1 MADVGARG
9 RTVPGRAGWVLD
21 ALRRTVAEAGPAVTS
36 GVRLLRSAVNRG
48 LRWSRNGAGGAREDS
63 AATQGVSAASLS
75 TDPRALSVAAGTL
88 AAGAAAAGVSRPRL
102 YRDERSVVAM
112 LRGYD
117 AVTLAVGVPVLA
129 GAVRAASRGSPG
141 GQLVLGGV
149 LAYLV
154 YAYAVFVFGTAFN
167 PVFLAHV
174 AIFGLSLAALVQ
186 LLRRLDVSA
195 IGRLMRPSTPV
206 RPVAG
211 VLGLLGATLG
221 GMWTYYSLRFA
232 WTGARPAESKL
243 VLPLPAVRLGYV
255 LDLLLV
261 APEYVVAAR
270 LLWRRAPWGYVAATV
285 LLTSGALLQLQYM
298 AALLFQT
305 AARVPGATPVDP
317 LEPFI
322 ALGMAGGA
330 ATLLAGL
337 RARSAG
343 PSSTSQP
350 TAA

>member
-1 MADVGARG
+1 MRLLKSAVGR
-9 RTVPGRAGWVLD
+9 
-21 ALRRTVAEAGPAVTS
+21 ALRRSRS
-36 GVRLLRSAVNRG
+36 GTD
-48 LRWSRNGAGGAREDS
+48 GAREAP
-63 AATQGVSAASLS
+63 AATQAASTAS
-75 TDPRALSVAAGTL
+75 ISASPRALSVAAATL

-102 YRDERSVVAM
+102 YRDERAVVEM

-117 AVTLAVGVPVLA
+117 AVTLVVGVPVLA
-129 GAVRAASRGSPG
+129 GAVRAASRGSPR

-154 YAYAVFVFGTAFN
+154 YGYAVFVFGTAFN
-167 PVFLAHV
+167 PLFLAHV
-174 AIFGLSLAALVQ
+174 AVFGLSVAALAL
-186 LLRRLDVSA
+186 LLRRLDPSA
-195 IGRLMRPSTPV
+195 VGRLVTPGTPV

-211 VLGLLGATLG
+211 LLAFLGGTLG

-232 WTGARPAESKL
+232 RTGARPAESKL

-261 APEYVVAAR
+261 VPEYVVAAR

-285 LLTSGALLQLQYM
+285 LLVSGTLLQLQYM
-298 AALLFQT
+298 VALVLQT

-317 LEPFI
+317 VEPFI
-322 ALGMAGGA
+322 ALGMAAGA
-330 ATLLAGL
+330 AALLAGL
-337 RARSAG
+337 RARPVDLA
-343 PSSTSQP
+343 PTPLP